1 MISLGLGTV
10 VGGNGSSFGGF
21 TPEYVTLLSK
31 ATSLNYQLPTSANQ
45 ANQNKL
51 IVDLKA
57 AGVWDKL
64 DVFYMFAN
72 TGSKEFA
79 LLNWKNPNS
88 FNASAVGSM
97 TWNSSGYIGASNSSL
112 NSNWNPTTNAVNFS
126 QNNATIGVWKRTH
139 DATANK
145 YLWGNS
151 GARSYVLGV
160 NSANAR
166 LHTTTG
172 LASNFNTTNTGMLV
186 FNRTAASGTGCVT
199 LAVNTTIT
207 TTNQTSGTTAT
218 PDNANYS
225 VFGVTGLAGD
235 PSYLGQLSAWWI
247 GSNLV
252 TEINNSSLY
261 NALNTY
267 IATT

>member
-31 ATSLNYQLPTSANQ
+31 ATSLGYTLPTAANQ

-51 IVDLKA
+51 IVDLKS

-88 FNASAVGSM
+88 FNASAVGAAL
-97 TWNSSGYIGASNSSL
+97 TWNSSGYVGGLLSYL
-112 NSNWNPTTNAVNFS
+112 NTNYNPTTNATNLA
-126 QNNATIGVWKRTH
+126 QNNVSMGLWKRTH
-139 DATANK
+139 DATAGK
-145 YLWGNS
+145 FMCGNS
-151 GARSYVLGV
+151 GASSYFPSVSGNDV
-160 NSANAR
+160 R
-166 LHTTTG
+166 LHHQSGTLSATFALSTTG
-172 LASNFNTTNTGMLV
+172 LLIL
-186 FNRTAASGTGCVT
+186 NRTAST
-199 LAVNTTIT
+199 AVSWSVNGSA
-207 TTNQTSGTTAT
+207 TSGTTAASVA
-218 PDNANYS
+218 PVNANYS
-225 VFGVTGLAGD
+225 VFTYGTATA
-235 PSYLGQLSAWWI
+235 STYLGQISSFFLGASIVSETPAFY
-247 GSNLV
+247 
-252 TEINNSSLY
+252 TAMNS
-261 NALNTY
+261 Y